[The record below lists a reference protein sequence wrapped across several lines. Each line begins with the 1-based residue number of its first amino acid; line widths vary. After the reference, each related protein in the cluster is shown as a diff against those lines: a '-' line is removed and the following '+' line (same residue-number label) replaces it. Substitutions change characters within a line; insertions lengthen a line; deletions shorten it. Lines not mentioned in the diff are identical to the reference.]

1 MLRPERRFELVH
13 RRCWSEPDLSWVW
26 FRPGLVLV
34 AAWLPRVTGVRS
46 NQYYP
51 VTSGRHFWADWFW
64 YWLIIFFL
72 YNEKVCLQ
80 KKRLSWHKPSYT
92 VNRKFCRNLTWN
104 KLANDAD
111 IYTAAVQLVY
121 NPSVESSNQ
130 LGTILTIKHL
140 EVQLQDLPTYYGL
153 NQDTNVV
160 GQRFIS
166 RWLDMCL
173 CAWRYCFNKPFPDY
187 ATGKDNY
194 TFYEPNQF
202 VLGHGTWLEGWQ
214 IYQTNDILKVR
225 DAGTVGISQVP
236 DTSAGNNMRIR
247 VPLSKKLNPG
257 DAIYMIY
264 YVVHTPNLQ
273 NASVTG
279 CSSVVKYASKAN

>member
-1 MLRPERRFELVH
+1 MRKYAYRR
-13 RRCWSEPDLSWVW
+13 RGYR
-26 FRPGLVLV
+26 G
-34 AAWLPRVTGVRS
+34 
-46 NQYYP
+46 
-51 VTSGRHFWADWFW
+51 
-64 YWLIIFFL
+64 
-72 YNEKVCLQ
+72 
-80 KKRLSWHKPSYT
+80 HKPSYT

-153 NQDTNVV
+153 NQDTNIV
-160 GQRFIS
+160 GHGSLASGWICVYVPEGTS
-166 RWLDMCL
+166 L
-173 CAWRYCFNKPFPDY
+173 NKPFPDY

-214 IYQTNDILKVR
+214 IYQTNDLLKVR
-225 DAGTVGISQVP
+225 DAGAVGISQVP

>member
-1 MLRPERRFELVH
+1 MPTEEEVIVDISPRTPSTESSVETSPGINWPTMRIFIPRQF
-13 RRCWSEPDLSWVW
+13 SW
-26 FRPGLVLV
+26 F
-34 AAWLPRVTGVRS
+34 
-46 NQYYP
+46 
-51 VTSGRHFWADWFW
+51 
-64 YWLIIFFL
+64 IIL
-72 YNEKVCLQ
+72 
-80 KKRLSWHKPSYT
+80 
-92 VNRKFCRNLTWN
+92 
-104 KLANDAD
+104 
-111 IYTAAVQLVY
+111 
-121 NPSVESSNQ
+121 SVESSNQ

-160 GQRFIS
+160 GHGSLAGGWICVYVPEGTA
-166 RWLDMCL
+166 L
-173 CAWRYCFNKPFPDY
+173 NKPFPDY

-264 YVVHTPNLQ
+264 YVVHTLTCRMLVSLVALVLLSMLVRLTNKCLF
-273 NASVTG
+273 
-279 CSSVVKYASKAN
+279 

>member
-1 MLRPERRFELVH
+1 MRKYAYRR
-13 RRCWSEPDLSWVW
+13 RGYR
-26 FRPGLVLV
+26 G
-34 AAWLPRVTGVRS
+34 
-46 NQYYP
+46 
-51 VTSGRHFWADWFW
+51 
-64 YWLIIFFL
+64 
-72 YNEKVCLQ
+72 
-80 KKRLSWHKPSYT
+80 HKPSYT

-153 NQDTNVV
+153 NQDTNIV
-160 GQRFIS
+160 GHGS
-166 RWLDMCL
+166 LAGDLDMCVCSEGTSL
-173 CAWRYCFNKPFPDY
+173 NKPFPDY

-214 IYQTNDILKVR
+214 IYQTNDLLKVER
-225 DAGTVGISQVP
+225 CWCCWYQP
-236 DTSAGNNMRIR
+236 
-247 VPLSKKLNPG
+247 
-257 DAIYMIY
+257 
-264 YVVHTPNLQ
+264 
-273 NASVTG
+273 
-279 CSSVVKYASKAN
+279 SS